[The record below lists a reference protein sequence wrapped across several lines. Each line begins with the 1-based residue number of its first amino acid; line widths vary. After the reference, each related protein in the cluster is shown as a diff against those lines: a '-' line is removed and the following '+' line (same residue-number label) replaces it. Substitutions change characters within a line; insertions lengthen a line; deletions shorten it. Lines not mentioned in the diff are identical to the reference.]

1 MKKIKIFTMVLA
13 ALAAFSACT
22 NDLNQ
27 YPNIEETS
35 KSVYAEPGN
44 YLSALAKCYA
54 SFVTAGQG
62 KGGEDPDLSS
72 NNGYDYM
79 RCYFNMQEA
88 GTDEIG
94 STWIEGDNIGN
105 LTFLTWDAQDTW
117 VADMYYRSYYSIS
130 LCNEFLKNS
139 TDERIAGFT
148 EAEQAAIRNYRAE
161 ARFLRALAYF
171 HAMDLFHNIPFA
183 DENLIGSSRLPE
195 RWEAMDIFSFLETE
209 LKAAGEVLPSA
220 ANTEYGHAP
229 RAAAWMLLARMY
241 LNAETYGA
249 GDRNEDCMAYAQKVL
264 DEGYAL
270 EADYTKLFNADNH
283 KRVGAGQEIIFPL
296 VVDSRNVVSWGATT
310 YLTCGQVDTDYGPAA
325 ATVGVASAWS
335 MFRVRGEFP
344 ALFDG
349 FNDDRALFFTEG
361 QQQYMDE
368 GVDNRAGGYF
378 VTKWSN
384 LTDDGDVASN
394 TETDGVDIDFP
405 LFRLADAYLMY
416 AEAALRSNT
425 DLDQALDLV
434 NELRRMRN
442 APEVGLADL
451 SATEAGIPFNFFLDE
466 RGRELYW
473 EAVRRTDLIRF
484 DAFTSDKHLWQW
496 KGGVKDGKAV
506 DQRYRIYPIPATE
519 LSANPNLFNE
529 DY

>member
-1 MKKIKIFTMVLA
+1 MKKIKIFSVVLA
-13 ALAAFSACT
+13 ALATFSACT
-22 NDLNQ
+22 NDLEQ

-35 KSVYAEPGN
+35 KTVYDQPEN

-62 KGGEDPDLSS
+62 KGGEDEDLSS

-88 GTDEIG
+88 GTDELG

-105 LTFLTWDAQDTW
+105 LTYLSWDAQDSW

-139 TDERIAGFT
+139 TDERIAGFG
-148 EAEQAAIRNYRAE
+148 ESDQENIRRYRAE

-171 HAMDLFHNIPFA
+171 HAMDLFHHIPFA
-183 DENLIGSSRLPE
+183 DESLIGSSQLPE
-195 RWEAMDIFSFLETE
+195 RWEAKDIFNFLETE
-209 LKAAGEVLPSA
+209 LKAVGEILPSA
-220 ANTEYGHAP
+220 ANTEYGRTP
-229 RAAAWMLLARMY
+229 RGAAWMLLARMY

-249 GDRNEDCMAYAQKVL
+249 GEHYEACMTYAQKVL

-270 EADYTKLFNADNH
+270 EPDYNKLFNADNH

-310 YLTCGQVDTDYGPAA
+310 YLACGQVDTDFGPAA
-325 ATVGVASAWS
+325 ETLGVASAWS
-335 MFRVRGEFP
+335 MFRVRGEIP
-344 ALFDG
+344 ALFEG
-349 FNDDRALFFTEG
+349 STDDRALFYSEG
-361 QQQYMDE
+361 QNQYMDG
-368 GVDNRAGGYF
+368 GVSDRSGGFFVVKWDNRA
-378 VTKWSN
+378 
-384 LTDDGDVASN
+384 DDGTVASD
-394 TETDGVDIDFP
+394 TDTDGVDIDFP

-425 DLDQALDLV
+425 GLDQALDLV
-434 NELRRMRN
+434 NELRINRN
-442 APEVGLADL
+442 APEVSLNDL
-451 SATEAGIPFNFFLDE
+451 SATVDGIPFKFFLDE

-484 DAFTSDKHLWQW
+484 DAFTSDKYLWQW